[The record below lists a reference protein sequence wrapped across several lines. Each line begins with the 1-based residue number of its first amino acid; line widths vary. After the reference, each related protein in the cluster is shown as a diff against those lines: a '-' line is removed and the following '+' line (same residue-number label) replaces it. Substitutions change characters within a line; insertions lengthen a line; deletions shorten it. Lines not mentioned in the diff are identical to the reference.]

1 MYVATIELDGVN
13 DDHIVLSDSDEAFGD
28 EGMELDVSPK
38 GVFSTAFKTR
48 TESGAFTLG
57 GRIVGEEVP
66 IREVTMGINLFDMG
80 SGIEDTIERFRRLWA
95 VPGTRQ
101 RKMSTRFTYS
111 TDHSG
116 SRWLDLRLAQELS
129 FSPEKDWN
137 LQGFARVVVSAIA
150 VQPMYESDADVRS
163 WANPSAGTHS
173 GYIPAWN
180 PTDQDLF
187 FAWAFDPATEWRFGD
202 PGSGSTAGGTSW
214 DNEWYY
220 KRSPGADALRWIITP
235 SLTQT
240 LYVNADPFKRTYRS
254 ADGSDASGLFGG
266 VEPLYWL
273 PPHTGTEADPVM
285 VPVQCNGPAGARAT
299 LKMRRLWSTEAGGE

>member
-13 DDHIVLSDSDEAFGD
+13 DDHIVLSDSNEAFGD

-38 GVFSTAFKTR
+38 GIFSTAFKTR

-101 RKMSTRFTYS
+101 RKRSTRFTYTS
-111 TDHSG
+111 ELSG
-116 SRWLDLRLAQELS
+116 SRWLDLRLSQELS
-129 FSPEKDWN
+129 FSPEKDWS

-150 VQPMYESDADVRS
+150 VQPMYESEADVRS
-163 WANPSAGTHS
+163 WTNPSSGTNT
-173 GYIPAWN
+173 GWIPAWN

-187 FAWAFDPATEWRFGD
+187 FSWAFDPATEWRFGD
-202 PGSGSTAGGTSW
+202 MSFG
-214 DNEWYY
+214 NEWYY
-220 KRSPGADALRWIITP
+220 KRPVGADANRWIISPT
-235 SLTQT
+235 LTQR
-240 LYVNADPFKRTYRS
+240 LYVNAGPMKRTYRS
-254 ADGSDASGLFGG
+254 EDGSDASGLFGG
-266 VEPLYWL
+266 VEPLYWM
-273 PPHTGTEADPVM
+273 PPHTGNADNPVM
-285 VPVQCNGPAGARAT
+285 IPVRCNGPAGATAA